1 MAGHAASRRQN
12 AFGGMHA
19 VNIFRTGFDADQ
31 NDASA
36 FSFRSDRFFRGK
48 DDLAGCRPRGGR
60 QAGADDGPGNA
71 GIDGGVQQ
79 LVER

>member
-1 MAGHAASRRQN
+1 
-12 AFGGMHA
+12 MHA
-19 VNIFRTGFDADQ
+19 VNVFGARLDAQQ
-31 NDASA
+31 NDLAS
-36 FSFRSDRFFRGK
+36 FGLRLDRLFRRK
-48 DDLAGCRPRGGR
+48 DDLAGCRPRRGW